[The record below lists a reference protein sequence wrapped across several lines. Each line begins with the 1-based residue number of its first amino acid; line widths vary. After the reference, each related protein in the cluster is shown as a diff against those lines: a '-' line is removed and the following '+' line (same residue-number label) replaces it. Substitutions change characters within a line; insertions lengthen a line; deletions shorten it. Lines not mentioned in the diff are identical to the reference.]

1 MSTTPKKQ
9 SIDRPRVQSDVLSS
23 LKCIKTMFEA
33 CQSVLN
39 TYTQA
44 TLMLSIITEAKM
56 LQLKL
61 QVMKERWGY
70 HLPFKEACTVDFYEW
85 SREVK
90 RMSLWMTGNDQTG
103 KPQKTPPE
111 YCPSKHFMLDFYTLL
126 PENNTPGGN
135 PPYYTQTD
143 TAQLIAEQEK
153 IRREINKK
161 WPEYKSRF
169 SRLVVDSLS
178 ERFIADILQPLEERS
193 FVIAM
198 TCADVLMSLSKT
210 LLDLHEMPREVIKR
224 DQFIRLAERVV
235 NEPEYG
241 GPDAQKAARRYV
253 VKLKNETPEDDWPRR
268 REDDIAASGDLISE
282 MKYGGMV
289 FRYLSHNYNIKGNY
303 AGFGRFLNTFRRD
316 ISEADLAD
324 LLEELFRILYLRE
337 DLEQQE
343 RAARK
348 REQAEQQAAAL
359 AAQPESKSA
368 EAVYRRWAA
377 AKPQRPDLPNFFTP
391 RLAKNPEAVEEYY
404 DTLHHCGFYIG
415 RTLIDEEKRDRNK
428 RCYDGW
434 KWKYLREAFIR
445 LGFFKADSSKKGFAE
460 HLAEVFPYL
469 VATNIQRGFNDR
481 GSYTDT
487 NTKDSIITAMVYEF
501 EDVKA
506 LMERS

>member
-1 MSTTPKKQ
+1 MSTSPKKQ
-9 SIDRPRVQSDVLSS
+9 SIDRPQVQSDVLSS
-23 LKCIKTMFEA
+23 LESIKTMFEA

-61 QVMKERWGY
+61 QVMKDRWAY

-85 SREVK
+85 SGDIK
-90 RMSLWMTGNDQTG
+90 RMSFWMTGNDETG
-103 KPQKTPPE
+103 KLQETPPE
-111 YCPSKHFMLDFYTLL
+111 YCPSKHFMLDFYSLL
-126 PENNTPGGN
+126 PENAPTDDNK
-135 PPYYTQTD
+135 PYYCQPD

-153 IRREINKK
+153 IRKDIAKR
-161 WPEYKSRF
+161 WPQYKSRF
-169 SRLVVDSLS
+169 SRLVVDKLS
-178 ERFIADILQPLEERS
+178 ERFITEILQPLEDRTLL
-193 FVIAM
+193 IAM

-210 LLDLHEMPREVIKR
+210 LFELHEMPIDVIKR

-241 GPDAQKAARRYV
+241 GPDARKAANRYV
-253 VKLKNETPEDDWPRR
+253 VKVKNDTPEEDWPQR
-268 REDDIAASGDLISE
+268 REDDIAASADLISE

-289 FRYLSHNYNIKGNY
+289 SRYLNRNYDIKGNY

-316 ISEADLAD
+316 ISEKDLAD

-337 DLEQQE
+337 DREQQE
-343 RAARK
+343 QAAREQ
-348 REQAEQQAAAL
+348 EQAAEQ

-368 EAVYRRWAA
+368 EAVRRRWAA
-377 AKPQRPDLPNFFTP
+377 ATPRRPDLPNFFSP
-391 RLAKNPEAVEEYY
+391 LLANNPEAVIEYY
-404 DTLHHCGFYIG
+404 DTLHHCGFFIG
-415 RTLIDEEKRDRNK
+415 RTLVDDEKRDRDK

-434 KWKYLREAFIR
+434 KWKYLRDAFVK
-445 LGFFKADSSKKGFAE
+445 LGFFRADSSKKGFAE

-481 GSYTDT
+481 GGYTDA
-487 NTKDSIITAMVYEF
+487 NTKDHIINAMVHEF
-501 EDVKA
+501 EDVKT